1 MSGKS
6 EVIQFRAD
14 KGLMNQLL
22 AVAHQHDLSVSA
34 LVRAWIVQR
43 LRAEMLH
50 AKQDF
55 QKERLE
61 LITHSLSKQFLPGP
75 LLIIH
80 AFPPPLPDEIQ
91 PQRFASRSTVLPMLR
106 RLPIESRV
114 NRLGY
119 ESFRRRGE
127 LLDGYCQQFRNG
139 RVELISAIGHHDHVI
154 WGNALELDILLS
166 VSSIASYLAGMQI
179 PLPYSILISISGAKD
194 YWLEAILDNSQAFL
208 SIPHVAIEESLFTI
222 REVLIEDYSQTSDL
236 GELAKHMYS
245 AISEIWN
252 ASGVIASPSY
262 DRDGDWDKP
271 FNFY

>member
-6 EVIQFRAD
+6 EVVQFRAD
-14 KGLMNQLL
+14 KGLMSQLL
-22 AVAHQHDLSVSA
+22 AVAQQYDLSVSA

-43 LRAEMLH
+43 LRAELLH
-50 AKQDF
+50 RKQDF

-61 LITHSLSKQFLPGP
+61 LITQSLSKQFLPGP

-80 AFPPPLPDEIQ
+80 AFPPPLPEEIK
-91 PQRFASRSTVLPMLR
+91 PQQFASRSTVLPMFR
-106 RLPIESRV
+106 RLPIESRI

-119 ESFRRRGE
+119 ESFRRCGQ
-127 LLDGYCQQFRNG
+127 LLDGYCQQFRDG

-154 WGNALELDILLS
+154 WGNTLEFDILLS
-166 VSSIASYLAGMQI
+166 VSSIVSYLAGMQI
-179 PLPYSILISISGAKD
+179 PLPYSILISILGAKD
-194 YWLEAILDNSQAFL
+194 YWLEAISDNSQAFL
-208 SIPHVAIEESLFTI
+208 SIPHVEIEESLFTV
-222 REVLIEDYSQTSDL
+222 REVTIDGYHQTSDL

-252 ASGVIASPSY
+252 ASGIIASPSY
-262 DRDGDWDKP
+262 DRDGEWDKP